1 MSRRPYGKRP
11 GFTLI
16 ELLVVIAILAILAA
30 ILFPVLAAARRS
42 AYQSQCLSNLKQLGV
57 AVQSYAQDWDDTF
70 PYAIDFADGIYVD
83 LYSQSRVVWLVPDAE
98 DRVRALLKVPNRGGY
113 VDQVLSPYVK
123 SHLLWRC
130 PADIGMGFTNLGS
143 LYAGHDTAGM
153 SAYEAFGM
161 SYGYRSELGLA
172 GYTIGGLRKPSE
184 VNVLNDAAGYWHTR
198 YSRQPK
204 SGQVDADD
212 SDRWSFNVL
221 YADGHVKNTGKSAF
235 DNSWD
240 VDKPQDMGPPQ
251 F

>member
-1 MSRRPYGKRP
+1 MLGRPSEERT

-42 AYQSQCLSNLKQLGV
+42 AYQSQCLSNLKQLGT

-70 PYAIDFADGIYVD
+70 PYAIDFADAFYVD

-98 DRVRALLKVPNRGGY
+98 DRVRALIKVPNRGGFI
-113 VDQVLSPYVK
+113 DQVLNPYTK

-130 PADIGMGFTNLGS
+130 PADIGMGYTNIGT
-143 LYAGHDTAGM
+143 LYAGHETAGQ
-153 SAYEAFGM
+153 SAFEAFGM

-172 GYTIGGLRKPSE
+172 GYTIAGLRRPSD

-198 YSRQPK
+198 YNRQPK
-204 SGQVDADD
+204 PSQSDADD

-221 YADGHVKNTGKSAF
+221 YADGHVKNAPRSIF
-235 DNSWD
+235 DDNWEA
-240 VDKPQDMGPPQ
+240 DKPQDMGPPQ